1 MSFFSSVV
9 TKLWF
14 TILMIVTT
22 VLIIFSL
29 ILSFY
34 FRNYALST
42 TEDQL
47 ETELTRIEN
56 VVLSNHTL
64 DLNDAYLAAE
74 ENLII
79 YSDGTFIAGDN
90 EIAEEIYNEMISENL
105 ASSTFIVND
114 INEREFM
121 VKVSDLSEYFESD
134 TAIIK
139 YDNLDRV
146 NQSYMTVL
154 IILIISAAVLFLITT
169 FFAFFLISRI
179 TKPLIALKNASFK
192 TAGGKYNQLK
202 VTSRDEIGEL
212 TLAFNKMND
221 NIKNTISELTHEKNL
236 RETVFSSLSNGI
248 IYFNTSAELVYSN
261 DKGRW
266 YFEQFQQN
274 EEAFGQFKDMLKDI
288 SKTDEPHLE
297 SLDMNDQHLQ
307 VAMSPVKSSEEEN
320 GVTVLIRDITDEYNT
335 EKMRTDFISSVS
347 HELKT
352 PMVMLS
358 GYSEALLD
366 DIVTEPDEVKE
377 MVSIIKDES
386 DRMNKLVNELLI
398 IARMDSDE
406 VLYDITP
413 QDFNILLEE
422 LHQRFSFEMR
432 ENELTLEINIPAD
445 TVVFPFD
452 YDKLNQVFTNLIDNA
467 IRYTKAGGVITINVS
482 REDDG
487 YITVEVKDTGTGIKR
502 ENLKH
507 IFERFYKAD
516 EARTRG
522 KHGTGLGLY
531 IVSNIITNHDGT
543 ITADS
548 LVGEGTTFTIKLPEN
563 RKE

>member
-22 VLIIFSL
+22 VLIILSI

-34 FRNYALST
+34 FRNYALNT

-47 ETELTRIEN
+47 ESELTRIEN

-79 YSDGTFIAGDN
+79 YSDGQFVAGDSD
-90 EIAEEIYNEMISENL
+90 IAEEIYNEIFSADL
-105 ASSTFIVND
+105 TSSTFIVND
-114 INEREFM
+114 INDREFM
-121 VKVSDLSEYFESD
+121 VKVSDLSQYFESD

-139 YDNLDRV
+139 YSDLDQL
-146 NQSYMTVL
+146 NQSFLTVL
-154 IILIISAAVLFLITT
+154 IILIISAALLFLITT

-179 TKPLIALKNASFK
+179 TKPLIALKNSSFS
-192 TAGGKYNQLK
+192 TARGKYNQLR

-221 NIKNTISELTHEKNL
+221 NIKNTITELTHEKNL
-236 RETVFSSLSNGI
+236 REAVFSSLSDGI
-248 IYFNTSAELVYSN
+248 IYFNIDGEPIYSN
-261 DKGRW
+261 EKGQS
-266 YFEQFQQN
+266 YYKQFTEQEEAFEQFK
-274 EEAFGQFKDMLKDI
+274 EILKDI
-288 SKTDEPHLE
+288 SKTEETHLE
-297 SLDMNDQHLQ
+297 RMDLHDQHLML
-307 VAMSPVKSSEEEN
+307 AISPVKSLGEDN
-320 GVTVLIRDITDEYNT
+320 GVTVLIRDITEEYNT

-366 DIVTEPDEVKE
+366 DIVTDPAEVKE

-386 DRMNKLVNELLI
+386 DRMNKLVSELLI
-398 IARMDSDE
+398 IARMDSDD
-406 VLYDITP
+406 VLYDIKT
-413 QDFNILLEE
+413 QDFTILLEE
-422 LHQRFSFEMR
+422 LHQRFGYKLKENDVGLKFEVETER
-432 ENELTLEINIPAD
+432 VN
-445 TVVFPFD
+445 FPYD
-452 YDKLNQVFTNLIDNA
+452 YDKMNQVFTNLIDNA
-467 IRYTKAGGVITINVS
+467 IRYTKAGDDITIKLN
-482 REDDG
+482 DDEAG
-487 YITVEVKDTGTGIKR
+487 YVTIQVQDTGTGIKR
-502 ENLKH
+502 ENLQH

-531 IVSNIITNHDGT
+531 IVSNIVSKHQGT
-543 ITADS
+543 ITAAS
-548 LVGEGTTFTIKLPEN
+548 TFGEGTTFTIKLPVE
-563 RKE
+563 

>member
-22 VLIIFSL
+22 VLIILSI

-34 FRNYALST
+34 FRNYALNS
-42 TEDQL
+42 TEDHL
-47 ETELTRIEN
+47 EEELLRIEN

-64 DLNDAYLAAE
+64 DLNDSYLAAE

-79 YSDGTFIAGDN
+79 YSDGQFIAGN
-90 EIAEEIYNEMISENL
+90 SQIAEEIYNEITTSNL
-105 ASSTFIVND
+105 SSSTFIVND

-121 VKVSDLSEYFESD
+121 VKVSDLSEFFESD

-139 YDNLDRV
+139 YNDLDTL
-146 NQSYMTVL
+146 NQSFLTVL
-154 IILIISAAVLFLITT
+154 IILLISAAILFLITT

-179 TKPLIALKNASFK
+179 TKPLIALKNSSFS
-192 TAGGKYNQLK
+192 TARGNYNQLK

-221 NIKNTISELTHEKNL
+221 NIKDTITELTHEKNL

-248 IYFNTSAELVYSN
+248 MYFNTSAELVYSN
-261 DKGRW
+261 ERGRS
-266 YFEQFQQN
+266 YYELFQQS
-274 EEAFGQFKDMLKDI
+274 EEAFEYFKSLIIEVSESDGN
-288 SKTDEPHLE
+288 HLE
-297 SLDMNDQHLQ
+297 RLDIEDMHLQ
-307 VAMSPVKSSEEEN
+307 LAMSPVKSLEEQN

-366 DIVTEPDEVKE
+366 DIVTEPEEVKE

-386 DRMNKLVNELLI
+386 DRMNKLVSELLI
-398 IARMDSDE
+398 IARMDSDD
-406 VLYDITP
+406 VLYDIKP
-413 QDFNILLEE
+413 QNFTMLLHE
-422 LHQRFSFEMR
+422 LHQRFDYKLKDNSI
-432 ENELTLEINIPAD
+432 ELNINAGNG
-445 TVVFPFD
+445 TVTFPFD

-467 IRYTKAGGVITINVS
+467 IRYTKAGDVITINVAE
-482 REDDG
+482 EDEDCVT
-487 YITVEVKDTGTGIKR
+487 IEVSDTGTGIKR
-502 ENLKH
+502 ENIKH
-507 IFERFYKAD
+507 IFERFYKVD

-531 IVSNIITNHDGT
+531 IVSNIIKKHSGT

-548 LVGEGTTFTIKLPEN
+548 IFGEGTTFTIKLP
-563 RKE
+563 KE

>member
-1 MSFFSSVV
+1 
-9 TKLWF
+9 
-14 TILMIVTT
+14 MIVTT
-22 VLIIFSL
+22 VLIILSI

-34 FRNYALST
+34 FRNYALSS
-42 TEDQL
+42 TEEHL
-47 ETELTRIEN
+47 EDELSRIEN
-56 VVLSNHTL
+56 VVLSTHTL
-64 DLNDAYLAAE
+64 DLNDSYLAAE

-79 YSDGTFIAGDN
+79 YSDGHFIAGDS
-90 EIAEEIYNEMISENL
+90 EMAEEIYSEIITSDL
-105 ASSTFIVND
+105 TSSTFIVND

-121 VKVSDLSEYFESD
+121 VKVSDLSEFFESD

-139 YDNLDRV
+139 YSDLDSL
-146 NQSYMTVL
+146 NQSFLTVL
-154 IILIISAAVLFLITT
+154 IILIISAAVLFLMTT

-179 TKPLIALKNASFK
+179 TKPLIALKNSSFS

-212 TLAFNKMND
+212 TLAFNKMNN
-221 NIKNTISELTHEKNL
+221 NIKNTITELTHEKNL

-248 IYFNTSAELVYSN
+248 IYFNTSAEPVYSN
-261 DKGRW
+261 DRGQS
-266 YFEQFQQN
+266 YYQLFQQN
-274 EEAFGQFKDMLKDI
+274 QEEFESFKSLIKEV
-288 SKTDEPHLE
+288 SRSDENHLE
-297 SLDMNDQHLQ
+297 RLDIEDLHLQ
-307 VAMSPVKSSEEEN
+307 LAMSPVKSLEEEN

-366 DIVTEPDEVKE
+366 DIVTEPEEVKE

-386 DRMNKLVNELLI
+386 DRMNKLVSELLI
-398 IARMDSDE
+398 IARMDSDD
-406 VLYDITP
+406 VLYDIKEQNFTM
-413 QDFNILLEE
+413 LLDE
-422 LHQRFSFEMR
+422 LHQRFDYKLKD
-432 ENELTLEINIPAD
+432 NNIELVIEAGSE
-445 TVVFPFD
+445 TVQFPFD

-467 IRYTKAGGVITINVS
+467 IRYTSRGDMITINVA
-482 REDDG
+482 EDNED
-487 YITVEVKDTGTGIKR
+487 YVSIEVRDTGTGIKR

-531 IVSNIITNHDGT
+531 IVSNIIKKHGGT

-548 LVGEGTTFTIKLPEN
+548 IFGEGTVFTIKLP
-563 RKE
+563 RK

>member
-1 MSFFSSVV
+1 
-9 TKLWF
+9 
-14 TILMIVTT
+14 MIVTT

-432 ENELTLEINIPAD
+432 DNELTLEINIPAD

>member
-1 MSFFSSVV
+1 
-9 TKLWF
+9 
-14 TILMIVTT
+14 MIVTT
-22 VLIIFSL
+22 VLIILSI

-34 FRNYALST
+34 FRNYALSS
-42 TEDQL
+42 TEEHL
-47 ETELTRIEN
+47 EDELSRIEN
-56 VVLSNHTL
+56 VVLSTHTL
-64 DLNDAYLAAE
+64 DLNDSYLSAE

-79 YSDGTFIAGDN
+79 YSDGHFIAGDS
-90 EIAEEIYNEMISENL
+90 EMAEEIYSEIITSDL
-105 ASSTFIVND
+105 TSSTFIVND

-121 VKVSDLSEYFESD
+121 VKVSDLSEFFESD

-139 YDNLDRV
+139 YSDLDSL
-146 NQSYMTVL
+146 NQSFLTVL
-154 IILIISAAVLFLITT
+154 IILIISAAVLFLMTT

-179 TKPLIALKNASFK
+179 TKPLIALKNSSFS

-212 TLAFNKMND
+212 TLAFNKMNN
-221 NIKNTISELTHEKNL
+221 NIKNTITELTHEKNL

-248 IYFNTSAELVYSN
+248 IYFNTSAEPVYSN
-261 DKGRW
+261 DRGQS
-266 YFEQFQQN
+266 YYQLFQQN
-274 EEAFGQFKDMLKDI
+274 QEEFESFKSLIKEV
-288 SKTDEPHLE
+288 SRSDENHLE
-297 SLDMNDQHLQ
+297 RLDIEDLHLQ
-307 VAMSPVKSSEEEN
+307 LAMSPVKSLEEEN

-366 DIVTEPDEVKE
+366 DIVTEPEEVKE

-386 DRMNKLVNELLI
+386 DRMNKLVSELLI
-398 IARMDSDE
+398 IARMDSDD
-406 VLYDITP
+406 VLYDIKEQNFTM
-413 QDFNILLEE
+413 LLDE
-422 LHQRFSFEMR
+422 LHQRFDYKLKDNNIELVIEAGSEM
-432 ENELTLEINIPAD
+432 
-445 TVVFPFD
+445 VQFPFD

-467 IRYTKAGGVITINVS
+467 IRYTSRGDMITINVA
-482 REDDG
+482 EDNED
-487 YITVEVKDTGTGIKR
+487 YVSIEVRDTGTGIKR

-531 IVSNIITNHDGT
+531 IVSNIIKKHGGT

-548 LVGEGTTFTIKLPEN
+548 IFGEGTVFTIKLP
-563 RKE
+563 RK

>member
-22 VLIIFSL
+22 VLIILSI

-34 FRNYALST
+34 FRNYALSS
-42 TEDQL
+42 TEEHL
-47 ETELTRIEN
+47 EDELSRIEN
-56 VVLSNHTL
+56 VVLSTHTL
-64 DLNDAYLAAE
+64 DLNDSYLAAE

-79 YSDGTFIAGDN
+79 YSDGHFIAGDS
-90 EIAEEIYNEMISENL
+90 EMAEEIYSEIITSDL
-105 ASSTFIVND
+105 TSSTFIVND

-121 VKVSDLSEYFESD
+121 VKVSDLSEFFESD

-139 YDNLDRV
+139 YSDLDSL
-146 NQSYMTVL
+146 NQSFLTVL
-154 IILIISAAVLFLITT
+154 IILIISAAVLFLMTT

-179 TKPLIALKNASFK
+179 TKPLIALKNSSFS

-212 TLAFNKMND
+212 TLAFNKMNN
-221 NIKNTISELTHEKNL
+221 NIKNTITELTHEKNL

-248 IYFNTSAELVYSN
+248 IYFNTSAEPVYSN
-261 DKGRW
+261 DRGQS
-266 YFEQFQQN
+266 YYQLFQQN
-274 EEAFGQFKDMLKDI
+274 QEEFESFKSLIKEV
-288 SKTDEPHLE
+288 SRSDENHLE
-297 SLDMNDQHLQ
+297 RLDIEDLHLQ
-307 VAMSPVKSSEEEN
+307 LAMSPVKSLEEEN

-366 DIVTEPDEVKE
+366 DIVTEPEEVKE

-386 DRMNKLVNELLI
+386 DRMNKLVSELLI
-398 IARMDSDE
+398 IARMDSDD
-406 VLYDITP
+406 VLYDIKEQNFTM
-413 QDFNILLEE
+413 LLDE
-422 LHQRFSFEMR
+422 LHQRFDYKLKD
-432 ENELTLEINIPAD
+432 NNIELVIEAGSE
-445 TVVFPFD
+445 TVQFPFD

-467 IRYTKAGGVITINVS
+467 IRYTSRGDMITINVA
-482 REDDG
+482 EDNED
-487 YITVEVKDTGTGIKR
+487 YVSIEVRDTGTGIKR

-531 IVSNIITNHDGT
+531 IVSNIIKKHGGT

-548 LVGEGTTFTIKLPEN
+548 IFGEGTVFTIKLP
-563 RKE
+563 RK

>member
-274 EEAFGQFKDMLKDI
+274 EEAFRQFKDMLKDI

-366 DIVTEPDEVKE
+366 DIVTEPEEVKE

-386 DRMNKLVNELLI
+386 DRMNKLVSELLI
-398 IARMDSDE
+398 IARVDSDD
-406 VLYDITP
+406 VLYDIKVQNFTM
-413 QDFNILLEE
+413 LLDE
-422 LHQRFSFEMR
+422 LHQCFDYKMK
-432 ENELTLEINIPAD
+432 ENNIELVIEAGSE
-445 TVVFPFD
+445 TVQFPFD

-467 IRYTKAGGVITINVS
+467 IRYTSRGDMITINVA
-482 REDDG
+482 EDNED
-487 YITVEVKDTGTGIKR
+487 YVSIEVRDTGTGIKR
-502 ENLKH
+502 
-507 IFERFYKAD
+507 
-516 EARTRG
+516 
-522 KHGTGLGLY
+522 
-531 IVSNIITNHDGT
+531 
-543 ITADS
+543 
-548 LVGEGTTFTIKLPEN
+548 
-563 RKE
+563 

>member
-22 VLIIFSL
+22 VLIILSI

-34 FRNYALST
+34 FRNYALSS
-42 TEDQL
+42 TEEHL
-47 ETELTRIEN
+47 EDELSRIEN
-56 VVLSNHTL
+56 VVLSTHTL
-64 DLNDAYLAAE
+64 DLNDSYLAAE

-79 YSDGTFIAGDN
+79 YSDGHFIAGDS
-90 EIAEEIYNEMISENL
+90 EMAEEIYSEIITSDL
-105 ASSTFIVND
+105 TSSTFIVND

-121 VKVSDLSEYFESD
+121 VKVSDLSEFFESD

-139 YDNLDRV
+139 YSDLDSL
-146 NQSYMTVL
+146 NQSFLTVL
-154 IILIISAAVLFLITT
+154 IILIISAAVLFLMTT

-179 TKPLIALKNASFK
+179 TKPLIAFKNSSFS

-212 TLAFNKMND
+212 TLAFNKMNN
-221 NIKNTISELTHEKNL
+221 NIKNTITELTHEKNL

-248 IYFNTSAELVYSN
+248 IYFNTSAEPVYSN
-261 DKGRW
+261 DRGQS
-266 YFEQFQQN
+266 YYQLFQQN
-274 EEAFGQFKDMLKDI
+274 QEEFESFKSLIKEV
-288 SKTDEPHLE
+288 SRSDENHLE
-297 SLDMNDQHLQ
+297 RLDIEDLHLQ
-307 VAMSPVKSSEEEN
+307 LAMSPVKSLEEEN

-366 DIVTEPDEVKE
+366 DIVTEPEEVKE

-386 DRMNKLVNELLI
+386 DRMNKLVSELLI
-398 IARMDSDE
+398 IARMDSDD
-406 VLYDITP
+406 VLYDIKEQNFTM
-413 QDFNILLEE
+413 LLDE
-422 LHQRFSFEMR
+422 LHQRFDYKLKDNNIELVIEAGSEM
-432 ENELTLEINIPAD
+432 
-445 TVVFPFD
+445 VQFPFD

-467 IRYTKAGGVITINVS
+467 IRYTSRGDMITINVA
-482 REDDG
+482 EDNED
-487 YITVEVKDTGTGIKR
+487 YVSIEVRDTGTGIKR

-531 IVSNIITNHDGT
+531 IVSNIIKKHGGT

-548 LVGEGTTFTIKLPEN
+548 IFGEGTVFTIKLP
-563 RKE
+563 RK

>member
-47 ETELTRIEN
+47 ETELSRIEN

-274 EEAFGQFKDMLKDI
+274 EEAFRQFKDMLKDI

-432 ENELTLEINIPAD
+432 DNELTLEINIPAD

>member
-22 VLIIFSL
+22 VLIILSI

-34 FRNYALST
+34 FRNYALNNV
-42 TEDQL
+42 EGQL
-47 ETELTRIEN
+47 EEELSRIEN
-56 VVLSNHTL
+56 VVLSTHTL
-64 DLNDAYLAAE
+64 DLNDSYLAAE

-79 YSDGTFIAGDN
+79 YSNGQFIAGN
-90 EIAEEIYNEMISENL
+90 NAMAEEIYNEIITSEL
-105 ASSTFIVND
+105 SSSTFIVHD
-114 INEREFM
+114 INDREFM
-121 VKVSDLSEYFESD
+121 VKVSDLSEYFDSD

-139 YDNLDRV
+139 YSDLDQL
-146 NQSYMTVL
+146 NQSFLTVL
-154 IILIISAAVLFLITT
+154 IILIISAAILFLITT

-179 TKPLIALKNASFK
+179 TKPLIALKNSSFS
-192 TAGGKYNQLK
+192 TAGGNYNQLK

-221 NIKNTISELTHEKNL
+221 NIKNTITELTHEKNL

-248 IYFNTSAELVYSN
+248 IYFNTAAEPVYSN
-261 DKGRW
+261 DKGRS
-266 YFEQFQQN
+266 YYELFQQY
-274 EEAFGQFKDMLKDI
+274 EEEFEYFKSLI
-288 SKTDEPHLE
+288 TEVSEADENHLE
-297 SLDMNDQHLQ
+297 RLDIDDLHLQ
-307 VAMSPVKSSEEEN
+307 LAMSPVKSLEEQN

-366 DIVTEPDEVKE
+366 DIVTEPEDVKE

-386 DRMNKLVNELLI
+386 DRMNKLVSELLI
-398 IARMDSDE
+398 IARMDSDD
-406 VLYDITP
+406 VLYNIKP
-413 QDFNILLEE
+413 QNFTMLLQE
-422 LHQRFSFEMR
+422 LLQRFDYKLKDNSI
-432 ENELTLEINIPAD
+432 ELNINAGSKPVI
-445 TVVFPFD
+445 FPFD

-467 IRYTKAGGVITINVS
+467 IRYTKAGDVITINISEEDEDCVTIEVS
-482 REDDG
+482 
-487 YITVEVKDTGTGIKR
+487 DTGTGIKR
-502 ENLKH
+502 ENIKH
-507 IFERFYKAD
+507 IFERFYKVD

-531 IVSNIITNHDGT
+531 IVSNIIKKHNGT

-548 LVGEGTTFTIKLPEN
+548 IFGEGTTFTIKLP
-563 RKE
+563 KE

>member
-1 MSFFSSVV
+1 
-9 TKLWF
+9 
-14 TILMIVTT
+14 MIVTT
-22 VLIIFSL
+22 VLIILSI

-34 FRNYALST
+34 FRNYALSS
-42 TEDQL
+42 TEDNL
-47 ETELTRIEN
+47 EEELTRIEN

-64 DLNDAYLAAE
+64 DLNDSYLASE

-79 YSDGTFIAGDN
+79 YSDGQFIAGSSQV
-90 EIAEEIYNEMISENL
+90 AEEIYNEMTKSNL
-105 ASSTFIVND
+105 SSSTFIVHD
-114 INEREFM
+114 INDREFM

-139 YDNLDRV
+139 YSDLDAL
-146 NQSYMTVL
+146 NQSFLTVL
-154 IILIISAAVLFLITT
+154 IILIITAAILFLITT

-179 TKPLIALKNASFK
+179 TKPLIALKNSSFS
-192 TAGGKYNQLK
+192 TAAGNYNQLK

-221 NIKNTISELTHEKNL
+221 NIKNTITELTHEKNL

-248 IYFNTSAELVYSN
+248 LYFDTEARPVYSN
-261 DKGRW
+261 EPGRT
-266 YFEQFQQN
+266 YYDMFRQN
-274 EEAFGQFKDMLKDI
+274 GEAFEYFKRLIIDV
-288 SKTDEPHLE
+288 SAADENHLE
-297 SLDMNDQHLQ
+297 RLDIDDLHLQ
-307 VAMSPVKSSEEEN
+307 LAMSPVKSAEEQN

-366 DIVTEPDEVKE
+366 DIVTDPEEIKD

-386 DRMNKLVNELLI
+386 DRMNKLVSELLI
-398 IARMDSDE
+398 IARMDSDD
-406 VLYDITP
+406 VLYDIKP
-413 QDFNILLEE
+413 QNFNTLLGE
-422 LHQRFSFEMR
+422 LYQRFDYKLK
-432 ENELTLEINIPAD
+432 ENGIGINVTGSEEP
-445 TVVFPFD
+445 VEFPFD

-467 IRYTKAGGVITINVS
+467 IRYTKAGDTITINIA
-482 REDDG
+482 EDDTG
-487 YITVEVKDTGTGIKR
+487 CVEIKVSDTGTGIKR

-531 IVSNIITNHDGT
+531 IVSNIITKHGGT

-548 LVGEGTTFTIKLPEN
+548 IFGEGTTFTIKLP
-563 RKE
+563 KE

>member
-22 VLIIFSL
+22 VLIILSI

-34 FRNYALST
+34 FRNYALSS
-42 TEDQL
+42 TEEHL
-47 ETELTRIEN
+47 EDELSRIEN
-56 VVLSNHTL
+56 VVLSTHTL
-64 DLNDAYLAAE
+64 DLNDSYLAAE

-79 YSDGTFIAGDN
+79 YSDGHFIAGDS
-90 EIAEEIYNEMISENL
+90 EMAEEIYSEIITSDL
-105 ASSTFIVND
+105 TSSTFIVND

-121 VKVSDLSEYFESD
+121 VKVSDLSEFFESD

-139 YDNLDRV
+139 YSDLDSL
-146 NQSYMTVL
+146 NQSFLTVL
-154 IILIISAAVLFLITT
+154 IILIISAAVLFLMTT

-179 TKPLIALKNASFK
+179 TKPLIALKNSSFS

-212 TLAFNKMND
+212 TLAFNKMNN
-221 NIKNTISELTHEKNL
+221 NIKNTITELTHEKNL

-248 IYFNTSAELVYSN
+248 IYFNTSAEPVYSN
-261 DKGRW
+261 DRGQS
-266 YFEQFQQN
+266 YYQLFQQN
-274 EEAFGQFKDMLKDI
+274 QEEFESFKSLIKEV
-288 SKTDEPHLE
+288 SRSDENHLE
-297 SLDMNDQHLQ
+297 RLDIEDLHLQ
-307 VAMSPVKSSEEEN
+307 LAMSPVKSLEEEN

-366 DIVTEPDEVKE
+366 DIVTEPEEVKE

-386 DRMNKLVNELLI
+386 DRMNKLVSELLI
-398 IARMDSDE
+398 IARMDSDD
-406 VLYDITP
+406 VLYDIKEQNFTM
-413 QDFNILLEE
+413 LLDE
-422 LHQRFSFEMR
+422 LHQRFDYKLKDNNIELVIEAGSEM
-432 ENELTLEINIPAD
+432 
-445 TVVFPFD
+445 VQFPFD

-467 IRYTKAGGVITINVS
+467 IRYTSRGDMITINVA
-482 REDDG
+482 EDNED
-487 YITVEVKDTGTGIKR
+487 YVSIEVRDTGTGIKR

-531 IVSNIITNHDGT
+531 IVSNIIKKHGGT

-548 LVGEGTTFTIKLPEN
+548 IFGEGTVFTIKLP
-563 RKE
+563 RK

>member
-22 VLIIFSL
+22 VLIILSI

-34 FRNYALST
+34 FRNYALSS
-42 TEDQL
+42 TEEHL
-47 ETELTRIEN
+47 EDELSRIEN
-56 VVLSNHTL
+56 VVLSTHTL
-64 DLNDAYLAAE
+64 DLNDSYLAAE

-79 YSDGTFIAGDN
+79 YSDGHFIAGDS
-90 EIAEEIYNEMISENL
+90 EMAEEIYSEIITSDL
-105 ASSTFIVND
+105 TSSTFIVND

-121 VKVSDLSEYFESD
+121 VKVSDLSEFFESD

-139 YDNLDRV
+139 YSDLDSL
-146 NQSYMTVL
+146 NQSFLTVL
-154 IILIISAAVLFLITT
+154 IILIISAAVLFLMTT

-179 TKPLIALKNASFK
+179 TKPLIALKNSSFS

-212 TLAFNKMND
+212 TLAFNKMNN
-221 NIKNTISELTHEKNL
+221 NIKNTITELTHEKNL

-248 IYFNTSAELVYSN
+248 IYFNTSGEPVYSN
-261 DKGRW
+261 DRGQS
-266 YFEQFQQN
+266 YYQLFQQN
-274 EEAFGQFKDMLKDI
+274 QEEFESFKSLIKEV
-288 SKTDEPHLE
+288 SRSDENHLE
-297 SLDMNDQHLQ
+297 RLDIEDLHLQ
-307 VAMSPVKSSEEEN
+307 LAMSPVKSLEEEN

-366 DIVTEPDEVKE
+366 DIVTEPEEVKE

-386 DRMNKLVNELLI
+386 DRMNKLVSELLI
-398 IARMDSDE
+398 IARMDSDD
-406 VLYDITP
+406 VLYDIKEQNFTM
-413 QDFNILLEE
+413 LLDE
-422 LHQRFSFEMR
+422 LHQRFDYKLKD
-432 ENELTLEINIPAD
+432 NNIELVIEAGSE
-445 TVVFPFD
+445 TVQFPFD

-467 IRYTKAGGVITINVS
+467 IRYTSRGDMITINVA
-482 REDDG
+482 EDNED
-487 YITVEVKDTGTGIKR
+487 YVSIEVRDTGTGIKR

-531 IVSNIITNHDGT
+531 IVSNIIKKHGGT

-548 LVGEGTTFTIKLPEN
+548 IFGEGTVFTIKLP
-563 RKE
+563 RK

>member
-22 VLIIFSL
+22 VLIILSI

-34 FRNYALST
+34 FRNYALSS
-42 TEDQL
+42 TEEHL
-47 ETELTRIEN
+47 EDELSRIEN
-56 VVLSNHTL
+56 VVLSTHTL
-64 DLNDAYLAAE
+64 DLNDSYLAAE

-79 YSDGTFIAGDN
+79 YSDGHFIAGDSEMAEKIYS
-90 EIAEEIYNEMISENL
+90 EIITSDL
-105 ASSTFIVND
+105 TSSTFIVND

-121 VKVSDLSEYFESD
+121 VKVSDLSEFFESD

-139 YDNLDRV
+139 YSDLDSL
-146 NQSYMTVL
+146 NQSFLTVL
-154 IILIISAAVLFLITT
+154 IILIISAAVLFLMTT

-179 TKPLIALKNASFK
+179 TKPLIALKNSSFS

-212 TLAFNKMND
+212 TLAFNKMNN
-221 NIKNTISELTHEKNL
+221 NIKNTITELTHEKNL

-248 IYFNTSAELVYSN
+248 IYFNTSGEPVYSN
-261 DKGRW
+261 DRGQS
-266 YFEQFQQN
+266 YYQLFQQN
-274 EEAFGQFKDMLKDI
+274 QEEFESFKSLIKEV
-288 SKTDEPHLE
+288 SRSDENHLE
-297 SLDMNDQHLQ
+297 RLDIEDLHLQ
-307 VAMSPVKSSEEEN
+307 LAMSPVKSLEEEN

-366 DIVTEPDEVKE
+366 DIVTEPEEVKE

-386 DRMNKLVNELLI
+386 DRMNKLVSELLI
-398 IARMDSDE
+398 IARMDSDD
-406 VLYDITP
+406 VLYDIKEQNFTM
-413 QDFNILLEE
+413 LLDE
-422 LHQRFSFEMR
+422 LHQRFDYKLKDNNIELVIEAGSEM
-432 ENELTLEINIPAD
+432 
-445 TVVFPFD
+445 VQFPFD

-467 IRYTKAGGVITINVS
+467 IRYTSRGDMITINVA
-482 REDDG
+482 EDNED
-487 YITVEVKDTGTGIKR
+487 YVSIEVRDTGTGIKR

-531 IVSNIITNHDGT
+531 IVSNIIKKHGGT

-548 LVGEGTTFTIKLPEN
+548 IFGEGTVFTIKLP
-563 RKE
+563 RK

>member
-297 SLDMNDQHLQ
+297 SLNMNDQHLQ

-432 ENELTLEINIPAD
+432 DNELTLEINIPAD

>member
-22 VLIIFSL
+22 VLIILSI

-34 FRNYALST
+34 FRNYALNS
-42 TEDQL
+42 TEDHL
-47 ETELTRIEN
+47 EEELLRIEN

-64 DLNDAYLAAE
+64 DLNDSYLAAE

-79 YSDGTFIAGDN
+79 YSDGQFIAGSSQ
-90 EIAEEIYNEMISENL
+90 IAEEIYNEITTSNL
-105 ASSTFIVND
+105 SSSTFIVND

-121 VKVSDLSEYFESD
+121 VKVSDLSEFFESD

-139 YDNLDRV
+139 YNDLDTL
-146 NQSYMTVL
+146 NQSFLTVL
-154 IILIISAAVLFLITT
+154 IILIISAAILFLITT

-179 TKPLIALKNASFK
+179 TKPLIALKNSSFS
-192 TAGGKYNQLK
+192 TARGNYNQLK

-221 NIKNTISELTHEKNL
+221 NIKDTITELTHEKNL

-248 IYFNTSAELVYSN
+248 MYFNTSAELVYSN
-261 DKGRW
+261 ERGRS
-266 YFEQFQQN
+266 YYELFQQS
-274 EEAFGQFKDMLKDI
+274 EEAFEYFKSLIIEVSESDGN
-288 SKTDEPHLE
+288 HLE
-297 SLDMNDQHLQ
+297 RLDIEDMHLQ
-307 VAMSPVKSSEEEN
+307 LAMSPVKSLEEQN

-366 DIVTEPDEVKE
+366 DIVTEPEEVKE

-386 DRMNKLVNELLI
+386 DRMNKLVSELLI
-398 IARMDSDE
+398 IARMDSDD
-406 VLYDITP
+406 VLYDIKP
-413 QDFNILLEE
+413 QNFTMLLHE
-422 LHQRFSFEMR
+422 LHQRFDYKLKDNSI
-432 ENELTLEINIPAD
+432 ELNINAD
-445 TVVFPFD
+445 SETITFPFD
-452 YDKLNQVFTNLIDNA
+452 YDKLNQVFTNLIDNS
-467 IRYTKAGGVITINVS
+467 IRYTKAGDVITINVAE
-482 REDDG
+482 EDEDCVT
-487 YITVEVKDTGTGIKR
+487 IEVSDTGTGIKR
-502 ENLKH
+502 ENIKH
-507 IFERFYKAD
+507 IFERFYKVD

-531 IVSNIITNHDGT
+531 IVSNIIKKHSGT

-548 LVGEGTTFTIKLPEN
+548 IFGEGTTFTIKLP
-563 RKE
+563 KE

>member
-1 MSFFSSVV
+1 M
-9 TKLWF
+9 
-14 TILMIVTT
+14 
-22 VLIIFSL
+22 
-29 ILSFY
+29 
-34 FRNYALST
+34 
-42 TEDQL
+42 
-47 ETELTRIEN
+47 
-56 VVLSNHTL
+56 
-64 DLNDAYLAAE
+64 
-74 ENLII
+74 
-79 YSDGTFIAGDN
+79 
-90 EIAEEIYNEMISENL
+90 
-105 ASSTFIVND
+105 
-114 INEREFM
+114 
-121 VKVSDLSEYFESD
+121 
-134 TAIIK
+134 
-139 YDNLDRV
+139 
-146 NQSYMTVL
+146 
-154 IILIISAAVLFLITT
+154 
-169 FFAFFLISRI
+169 
-179 TKPLIALKNASFK
+179 
-192 TAGGKYNQLK
+192 
-202 VTSRDEIGEL
+202 
-212 TLAFNKMND
+212 
-221 NIKNTISELTHEKNL
+221 
-236 RETVFSSLSNGI
+236 FSSLSNGI
-248 IYFNTSAELVYSN
+248 IFNTSAELVYSN

-274 EEAFGQFKDMLKDI
+274 EEAFRQFKDMLKDI

-297 SLDMNDQHLQ
+297 SLNMNDQHLQ

-413 QDFNILLEE
+413 QDINILLEE

-432 ENELTLEINIPAD
+432 DNELTLEINIPAD

>member
-274 EEAFGQFKDMLKDI
+274 EEAFRQFKDMLKDI

-432 ENELTLEINIPAD
+432 DNELTLEINIPAD

>member
-413 QDFNILLEE
+413 QDINILLEE

-432 ENELTLEINIPAD
+432 DNELTLEINIPAD

>member
-1 MSFFSSVV
+1 M
-9 TKLWF
+9 
-14 TILMIVTT
+14 
-22 VLIIFSL
+22 
-29 ILSFY
+29 
-34 FRNYALST
+34 LST
-42 TEDQL
+42 
-47 ETELTRIEN
+47 
-56 VVLSNHTL
+56 HTL
-64 DLNDAYLAAE
+64 DLNDSYLSAE

-79 YSDGTFIAGDN
+79 YSDGHFIAGDS
-90 EIAEEIYNEMISENL
+90 EMAEEIYSEIITSDL
-105 ASSTFIVND
+105 TSSTFIVND

-121 VKVSDLSEYFESD
+121 VKVSDLSEFFESD

-139 YDNLDRV
+139 YSDLDSL
-146 NQSYMTVL
+146 NQSFLTVL
-154 IILIISAAVLFLITT
+154 IILIISAAVLFLMTT

-179 TKPLIALKNASFK
+179 TKPLIALKNSSFS

-212 TLAFNKMND
+212 TLAFNKMNN
-221 NIKNTISELTHEKNL
+221 NIKNTITELTHEKNL

-248 IYFNTSAELVYSN
+248 IYFNTSAEPVYSN
-261 DKGRW
+261 DRGQS
-266 YFEQFQQN
+266 YYQLFQQN
-274 EEAFGQFKDMLKDI
+274 QEEFESFKSLIKEV
-288 SKTDEPHLE
+288 SRSDENHLE
-297 SLDMNDQHLQ
+297 RLDIEDLHLQ
-307 VAMSPVKSSEEEN
+307 LAMSPVKSLEEEN

-366 DIVTEPDEVKE
+366 DIVTEPEEVKE

-386 DRMNKLVNELLI
+386 DRMNKLVSELLI
-398 IARMDSDE
+398 IARMDSDD
-406 VLYDITP
+406 VLYDIKEQNFTM
-413 QDFNILLEE
+413 LLDE
-422 LHQRFSFEMR
+422 LHQRFDYKLKDNNIELVIEAGSEM
-432 ENELTLEINIPAD
+432 
-445 TVVFPFD
+445 VQFPFD

-467 IRYTKAGGVITINVS
+467 IRYTSRGDMITINVA
-482 REDDG
+482 EDNED
-487 YITVEVKDTGTGIKR
+487 YVSIEVRDTGTGIKR

-531 IVSNIITNHDGT
+531 IVSNIIKKHGGT

-548 LVGEGTTFTIKLPEN
+548 IFGEGTVFTIKLP
-563 RKE
+563 RK

>member
-22 VLIIFSL
+22 VLIILSI

-34 FRNYALST
+34 FRNYALSS
-42 TEDQL
+42 TEEHL
-47 ETELTRIEN
+47 EDELSRIEN
-56 VVLSNHTL
+56 VVLSTHTL
-64 DLNDAYLAAE
+64 DLNDSYLAAE

-79 YSDGTFIAGDN
+79 YSDGHFIAGDS
-90 EIAEEIYNEMISENL
+90 EMAEEIYSEIITSDL
-105 ASSTFIVND
+105 TSSTFIVND

-121 VKVSDLSEYFESD
+121 VKVSDLSEFFESD

-139 YDNLDRV
+139 YSDLDSL
-146 NQSYMTVL
+146 NQSFLTVL
-154 IILIISAAVLFLITT
+154 IILIISAAVLFLMTT

-179 TKPLIALKNASFK
+179 TKPLIALKNSSFS

-212 TLAFNKMND
+212 TLAFNKMNN
-221 NIKNTISELTHEKNL
+221 NIKNTITELTHEKNL

-248 IYFNTSAELVYSN
+248 IYFNTSAEPVYSN
-261 DKGRW
+261 DRGQS
-266 YFEQFQQN
+266 YYQLFQQN
-274 EEAFGQFKDMLKDI
+274 QEEFESFKSLIKEV
-288 SKTDEPHLE
+288 SRSDENHLE
-297 SLDMNDQHLQ
+297 RLDIEDLHLQ
-307 VAMSPVKSSEEEN
+307 LAMSPVKSLEEEN

-366 DIVTEPDEVKE
+366 DIVTEPEEVKE

-386 DRMNKLVNELLI
+386 DRMNKLVSELLI
-398 IARMDSDE
+398 IARMDSDD
-406 VLYDITP
+406 VLYDIKVQNFTM
-413 QDFNILLEE
+413 LLDE
-422 LHQRFSFEMR
+422 LHQRFDYKLKDNNIELVIEAGR
-432 ENELTLEINIPAD
+432 E
-445 TVVFPFD
+445 TVQFPFD

-467 IRYTKAGGVITINVS
+467 IRYTSRGDIITINVAKDN
-482 REDDG
+482 ED
-487 YITVEVKDTGTGIKR
+487 YVSIEVRDTGTGIKR

-531 IVSNIITNHDGT
+531 IVSNIIKKHGGT

-548 LVGEGTTFTIKLPEN
+548 TFGEGTVFTIKLP
-563 RKE
+563 RK

>member
-22 VLIIFSL
+22 VLIILSI

-34 FRNYALST
+34 FRNYALSS
-42 TEDQL
+42 TEEHL
-47 ETELTRIEN
+47 EDELSRIEN
-56 VVLSNHTL
+56 VVLSTHTL
-64 DLNDAYLAAE
+64 DLNDSYLAAE

-79 YSDGTFIAGDN
+79 YSDGHFIAGDS
-90 EIAEEIYNEMISENL
+90 EMAEEIYSEIITSDL
-105 ASSTFIVND
+105 TSSTFIVND

-121 VKVSDLSEYFESD
+121 VKVSDLSEFFESD

-139 YDNLDRV
+139 YSDLDSL
-146 NQSYMTVL
+146 NQSFLTVL
-154 IILIISAAVLFLITT
+154 IILIISAAVLFLMTT

-179 TKPLIALKNASFK
+179 TKPLIALKNSSFS

-212 TLAFNKMND
+212 TLAFNKMNN
-221 NIKNTISELTHEKNL
+221 NIKNTITELTHEKNL

-248 IYFNTSAELVYSN
+248 IYFNTSAEPVYSN
-261 DKGRW
+261 DRGQS
-266 YFEQFQQN
+266 YYQLFQQN
-274 EEAFGQFKDMLKDI
+274 QEEFESFKSLIKEV
-288 SKTDEPHLE
+288 SRSDENHLE
-297 SLDMNDQHLQ
+297 RLDIEDLHLQ
-307 VAMSPVKSSEEEN
+307 LAMSPVKSLEEEN

-366 DIVTEPDEVKE
+366 DIVTEPEEVKE

-386 DRMNKLVNELLI
+386 DRMNKLVSELLI
-398 IARMDSDE
+398 IARMDSDD
-406 VLYDITP
+406 VLYDIKEQNFTM
-413 QDFNILLEE
+413 LLDE
-422 LHQRFSFEMR
+422 LHQRFDYKLKD
-432 ENELTLEINIPAD
+432 NNIELVIEAGSE
-445 TVVFPFD
+445 TVQFPFD

-467 IRYTKAGGVITINVS
+467 IRYTSRGDMITINVA
-482 REDDG
+482 EDNED
-487 YITVEVKDTGTGIKR
+487 YVSIEVRDTGTGIKR

-531 IVSNIITNHDGT
+531 IVSNIIKKHDGT

-548 LVGEGTTFTIKLPEN
+548 IFGEGTVFTIKLP
-563 RKE
+563 RK

>member
-22 VLIIFSL
+22 VLIILSI

-34 FRNYALST
+34 FRNYALNT

-47 ETELTRIEN
+47 ESELTRIEN

-79 YSDGTFIAGDN
+79 YSDGQFVAGDSD
-90 EIAEEIYNEMISENL
+90 IAEEIYNEIFSADL
-105 ASSTFIVND
+105 TSSTFIVND
-114 INEREFM
+114 INDREFM
-121 VKVSDLSEYFESD
+121 VKVSDLSQYFESD

-139 YDNLDRV
+139 YSDLDQL
-146 NQSYMTVL
+146 NQSFLTVL
-154 IILIISAAVLFLITT
+154 IILIISAALLFLITT

-179 TKPLIALKNASFK
+179 TKPLIALKNSSFS
-192 TAGGKYNQLK
+192 TARGKYNQLK

-221 NIKNTISELTHEKNL
+221 NIKNTITELTHEKNL
-236 RETVFSSLSNGI
+236 REAVFSSLSDGI
-248 IYFNTSAELVYSN
+248 IYFNIDGEPIYSN
-261 DKGRW
+261 EKGQS
-266 YFEQFQQN
+266 YYKQFTEQEEAFEQFK
-274 EEAFGQFKDMLKDI
+274 EILKDI
-288 SKTDEPHLE
+288 SKTEETHLE
-297 SLDMNDQHLQ
+297 RMDLHDQHLML
-307 VAMSPVKSSEEEN
+307 AISPVKSLGEDN
-320 GVTVLIRDITDEYNT
+320 GVTVLIRDITEEYNT

-366 DIVTEPDEVKE
+366 DIVTDPAEVKE

-386 DRMNKLVNELLI
+386 DRMNKLVSELLI
-398 IARMDSDE
+398 IARMDSDD
-406 VLYDITP
+406 VLYDIKT
-413 QDFNILLEE
+413 QDFTILLEE
-422 LHQRFSFEMR
+422 LHQRFGYKLKENDVGLKFEVETER
-432 ENELTLEINIPAD
+432 VN
-445 TVVFPFD
+445 FPYD
-452 YDKLNQVFTNLIDNA
+452 YDKMNQVFTNLIDNA
-467 IRYTKAGGVITINVS
+467 IRYTKAGDDITIKLN
-482 REDDG
+482 DDEAG
-487 YITVEVKDTGTGIKR
+487 YVTIQVQDTGTGIKR
-502 ENLKH
+502 ENLQH

-531 IVSNIITNHDGT
+531 IVSNIVSKHQGT
-543 ITADS
+543 ITAAS
-548 LVGEGTTFTIKLPEN
+548 TFGEGTTFTIKLPVE
-563 RKE
+563 

>member
-22 VLIIFSL
+22 VLIILSI

-34 FRNYALST
+34 FRNYALSS
-42 TEDQL
+42 TEEHL
-47 ETELTRIEN
+47 EDELSRIEN
-56 VVLSNHTL
+56 VVLSTHTL
-64 DLNDAYLAAE
+64 DLNDSYLAAE

-79 YSDGTFIAGDN
+79 YSDGHFIAGDS
-90 EIAEEIYNEMISENL
+90 EMAEEIYSEIITSDL
-105 ASSTFIVND
+105 TSSTFIVND

-121 VKVSDLSEYFESD
+121 VKVSDLSEFFESD

-139 YDNLDRV
+139 YSDLDSL
-146 NQSYMTVL
+146 NQSFLTVL
-154 IILIISAAVLFLITT
+154 IILIISAAVLFLMTT

-179 TKPLIALKNASFK
+179 TKPLIALKNSSFS

-212 TLAFNKMND
+212 TLAFNKMNN
-221 NIKNTISELTHEKNL
+221 NIKNTITELTHEKNL
-236 RETVFSSLSNGI
+236 RETVFASLSNGI
-248 IYFNTSAELVYSN
+248 IYFNTSAEPVYSN
-261 DKGRW
+261 DRGQS
-266 YFEQFQQN
+266 YYQLFQQN
-274 EEAFGQFKDMLKDI
+274 QEEFESFKSLIKEV
-288 SKTDEPHLE
+288 SRSDENHLE
-297 SLDMNDQHLQ
+297 RLDIEDLHLQ
-307 VAMSPVKSSEEEN
+307 LAMSPVKSLEEEN

-366 DIVTEPDEVKE
+366 DIVTEPEEVKE

-386 DRMNKLVNELLI
+386 DRMNKLVSELLI
-398 IARMDSDE
+398 IARMDSDD
-406 VLYDITP
+406 VLYDIKEQNFTM
-413 QDFNILLEE
+413 LLDE
-422 LHQRFSFEMR
+422 LHQRFDYKLKD
-432 ENELTLEINIPAD
+432 NNIELVIETGSE
-445 TVVFPFD
+445 TVQFPFD

-467 IRYTKAGGVITINVS
+467 IRYTSRGDMITINVA
-482 REDDG
+482 EDNED
-487 YITVEVKDTGTGIKR
+487 YVNIEVRDTGTGIKR

-531 IVSNIITNHDGT
+531 IVSNIIKKHGGT

-548 LVGEGTTFTIKLPEN
+548 IFGEGTVFTIKLP
-563 RKE
+563 RK

>member
-432 ENELTLEINIPAD
+432 DNELTLEINIPAD

-467 IRYTKAGGVITINVS
+467 IRYTKVGGVITINVS

>member
-22 VLIIFSL
+22 VLIILSI

-34 FRNYALST
+34 FRNYALSS
-42 TEDQL
+42 TEEHL
-47 ETELTRIEN
+47 EDELSRIEN
-56 VVLSNHTL
+56 VVLSTHTL
-64 DLNDAYLAAE
+64 DLNDSYLAAE

-79 YSDGTFIAGDN
+79 YSDGHFIAGDS
-90 EIAEEIYNEMISENL
+90 EMAEEIYSEIITSDL
-105 ASSTFIVND
+105 TSSTFIVND

-121 VKVSDLSEYFESD
+121 VKVSDLSEFFESD

-139 YDNLDRV
+139 YSDLDSL
-146 NQSYMTVL
+146 NQSFLTVL
-154 IILIISAAVLFLITT
+154 IILIISAAVLFLMTT

-179 TKPLIALKNASFK
+179 TKPLIALKNSSFS

-212 TLAFNKMND
+212 TLAFNKMNN
-221 NIKNTISELTHEKNL
+221 NIKNTITELTHEKNL

-248 IYFNTSAELVYSN
+248 IYFNTSAEPVYSN
-261 DKGRW
+261 DRGQS
-266 YFEQFQQN
+266 YYQLFQQN
-274 EEAFGQFKDMLKDI
+274 QEEFESFKSLIKEV
-288 SKTDEPHLE
+288 SRSDENHLE
-297 SLDMNDQHLQ
+297 RLDIEDLHLQ
-307 VAMSPVKSSEEEN
+307 LAMSPVKSLEEEN

-366 DIVTEPDEVKE
+366 DIVTEPEEVKE

-386 DRMNKLVNELLI
+386 DRMNKLVSELLI
-398 IARMDSDE
+398 IARMDSDD
-406 VLYDITP
+406 VLYDIKEQNFTM
-413 QDFNILLEE
+413 LLDE
-422 LHQRFSFEMR
+422 LHQRFDYKLKD
-432 ENELTLEINIPAD
+432 NNIELVIETGSE
-445 TVVFPFD
+445 TVQFPFD

-467 IRYTKAGGVITINVS
+467 IRYTSRGDMITINVA
-482 REDDG
+482 EDNED
-487 YITVEVKDTGTGIKR
+487 YVSIEVRDTGTGIKR

-531 IVSNIITNHDGT
+531 IVSNIIKKHGGT

-548 LVGEGTTFTIKLPEN
+548 IFGEGTVFTIKLP
-563 RKE
+563 RK

>member
-22 VLIIFSL
+22 VLIILSI

-42 TEDQL
+42 TEDNL
-47 ETELTRIEN
+47 TEELTRIEN

-64 DLNDAYLAAE
+64 DLNDSYLAAE

-79 YSDGTFIAGDN
+79 YSDGQFIAGDSQV
-90 EIAEEIYNEMISENL
+90 AEEIYSEITTSNL
-105 ASSTFIVND
+105 QSSTFIVHD
-114 INEREFM
+114 INDREFM

-139 YDNLDRV
+139 YSDLDAL
-146 NQSYMTVL
+146 NQSFLTVL
-154 IILIISAAVLFLITT
+154 IILIITAAVLFLITT

-179 TKPLIALKNASFK
+179 TKPLIALKNSSFS

-212 TLAFNKMND
+212 TLAFNKMNN
-221 NIKNTISELTHEKNL
+221 NIKSTITELTHEKNL

-248 IYFNTSAELVYSN
+248 MYFNTDAEPVYSN
-261 DKGRW
+261 DRGRS
-266 YFEQFQQN
+266 YYELFQQYG
-274 EEAFGQFKDMLKDI
+274 EEFEYFKRLIKDV
-288 SKTDEPHLE
+288 SESDDNHLE
-297 SLDMNDQHLQ
+297 RLDIEDLHLQ
-307 VAMSPVKSSEEEN
+307 LAMSPVKSLEEQN

-366 DIVTEPDEVKE
+366 DIVTEPEEVKE

-386 DRMNKLVNELLI
+386 DRMNKLVSELLI
-398 IARMDSDE
+398 IARMDSDD
-406 VLYDITP
+406 VLYDIKP
-413 QDFNILLEE
+413 QNFNALLGE
-422 LHQRFSFEMR
+422 LYQRFDYKLKD
-432 ENELTLEINIPAD
+432 NGIELNVTGGKEA
-445 TVVFPFD
+445 VEFPFD

-467 IRYTKAGGVITINVS
+467 IRYTKAGDVITINIAEDEKGCVEIKVS
-482 REDDG
+482 
-487 YITVEVKDTGTGIKR
+487 DTGTGIKR
-502 ENLKH
+502 ENIKH
-507 IFERFYKAD
+507 IFERFYKVD

-531 IVSNIITNHDGT
+531 IVSNIITKHGGT

-548 LVGEGTTFTIKLPEN
+548 IFGEGTTFTIKLP
-563 RKE
+563 KE

>member
-22 VLIIFSL
+22 VLIILSI

-34 FRNYALST
+34 FRNYALSS
-42 TEDQL
+42 TEEHL
-47 ETELTRIEN
+47 EDELSRIEN
-56 VVLSNHTL
+56 VVLSTHTL
-64 DLNDAYLAAE
+64 DLNDSYLSAE

-79 YSDGTFIAGDN
+79 YSDGHFIAGDS
-90 EIAEEIYNEMISENL
+90 EMAEEIYSEIITSDL
-105 ASSTFIVND
+105 TSSTFIVND

-121 VKVSDLSEYFESD
+121 VKVSDLSEFFESD

-139 YDNLDRV
+139 YSDLDSL
-146 NQSYMTVL
+146 NQSFLTVL
-154 IILIISAAVLFLITT
+154 IILIISAAVLFLMTT

-179 TKPLIALKNASFK
+179 TKPLIALKNSSFS

-212 TLAFNKMND
+212 TLAFNKMNN
-221 NIKNTISELTHEKNL
+221 NIKNTITELTHEKNL

-248 IYFNTSAELVYSN
+248 IYFNTSAEPVYSN
-261 DKGRW
+261 DRGQS
-266 YFEQFQQN
+266 YYQLFQQN
-274 EEAFGQFKDMLKDI
+274 QEEFESFKSLIKEV
-288 SKTDEPHLE
+288 SRSDENHLE
-297 SLDMNDQHLQ
+297 RLDIEDLHLQ
-307 VAMSPVKSSEEEN
+307 LAMSPVKSLEEEN

-366 DIVTEPDEVKE
+366 DIVTEPEEVKE

-386 DRMNKLVNELLI
+386 DRMNKLVSELLI
-398 IARMDSDE
+398 IARMDSDD
-406 VLYDITP
+406 VLYDIKEQNFTM
-413 QDFNILLEE
+413 LLDE
-422 LHQRFSFEMR
+422 LHQRFDYKLKDNNIELVIEAGSEM
-432 ENELTLEINIPAD
+432 
-445 TVVFPFD
+445 VQFPFD

-467 IRYTKAGGVITINVS
+467 IRYTSRGDMITINVA
-482 REDDG
+482 EDNED
-487 YITVEVKDTGTGIKR
+487 YVSIEVRDTGTGIKR

-531 IVSNIITNHDGT
+531 IVSNIIKKHGGT

-548 LVGEGTTFTIKLPEN
+548 IFGEGTVFTIKLP
-563 RKE
+563 RK

>member
-1 MSFFSSVV
+1 
-9 TKLWF
+9 
-14 TILMIVTT
+14 MIVTT
-22 VLIIFSL
+22 VLIILSI

-34 FRNYALST
+34 FRNYALSS
-42 TEDQL
+42 TEEHL
-47 ETELTRIEN
+47 EDELSRIEN
-56 VVLSNHTL
+56 VVLSTHTL
-64 DLNDAYLAAE
+64 DLNDSYLAAE

-79 YSDGTFIAGDN
+79 YSDGHFIAGDS
-90 EIAEEIYNEMISENL
+90 EMAEEIYSEIITSDL
-105 ASSTFIVND
+105 TSSTFIVND

-121 VKVSDLSEYFESD
+121 VKVSDLSEFFESD

-139 YDNLDRV
+139 YSDLDSL
-146 NQSYMTVL
+146 NQSFLTVL
-154 IILIISAAVLFLITT
+154 IILIISAAVLFLMTT

-179 TKPLIALKNASFK
+179 TKPLIALKNSSFS

-212 TLAFNKMND
+212 TLAFNKMNN
-221 NIKNTISELTHEKNL
+221 NIKNTITELTHEKNL
-236 RETVFSSLSNGI
+236 RETVFLSLSNGI
-248 IYFNTSAELVYSN
+248 IYFNTSAEPVYSN
-261 DKGRW
+261 DRGQS
-266 YFEQFQQN
+266 YYQLFQQN
-274 EEAFGQFKDMLKDI
+274 QEEFESFKSLIKEV
-288 SKTDEPHLE
+288 SRSDENHLE
-297 SLDMNDQHLQ
+297 RLDIEDLHLQ
-307 VAMSPVKSSEEEN
+307 LAMSPVKSLEEEN

-366 DIVTEPDEVKE
+366 DIVTEPEEVKE

-386 DRMNKLVNELLI
+386 DRMNKLVSELLI
-398 IARMDSDE
+398 IARMDSDD
-406 VLYDITP
+406 VLYDIKVQNFTM
-413 QDFNILLEE
+413 LLDE
-422 LHQRFSFEMR
+422 LHQRFDYKLKD
-432 ENELTLEINIPAD
+432 NNIELVIEAGSE
-445 TVVFPFD
+445 TVQFPFD

-467 IRYTKAGGVITINVS
+467 IRYTSRGDMITINVA
-482 REDDG
+482 EDHED
-487 YITVEVKDTGTGIKR
+487 YVSIEVRDTGTGIKR

-531 IVSNIITNHDGT
+531 IVSNIIKKHGGT

-548 LVGEGTTFTIKLPEN
+548 TFGEGTVFTIKLP
-563 RKE
+563 RK

>member
-22 VLIIFSL
+22 VLIILSI

-34 FRNYALST
+34 FRNYSLSS

-47 ETELTRIEN
+47 EEELSRIES
-56 VVLSNHTL
+56 VVLSTHTL
-64 DLNDAYLAAE
+64 DLNDSYLAAE

-79 YSDGTFIAGDN
+79 YSNGQFIAGN
-90 EIAEEIYNEMISENL
+90 NAMAEEIYSEIVTSEL
-105 ASSTFIVND
+105 SSSTFIVHD
-114 INEREFM
+114 INDREFM
-121 VKVSDLSEYFESD
+121 VKISDLSEYFDSD

-139 YDNLDRV
+139 YSDLDQL
-146 NQSYMTVL
+146 NQSFLSVL
-154 IILIISAAVLFLITT
+154 IIMIISAAILFLITT

-179 TKPLIALKNASFK
+179 TKPLIALKNSSFS
-192 TAGGKYNQLK
+192 TAGGNYNQLK

-221 NIKNTISELTHEKNL
+221 NIKSTISELTHEKNL

-248 IYFNTSAELVYSN
+248 MYFNTCAEPVYSN
-261 DKGRW
+261 DRGRS
-266 YFEQFQQN
+266 YYELFQQD
-274 EEAFGQFKDMLKDI
+274 EDEFERFKALIIEVSESDVN
-288 SKTDEPHLE
+288 HLE
-297 SLDMNDQHLQ
+297 RLDIDDLHLQ
-307 VAMSPVKSSEEEN
+307 LAMSPVKSLEEQN

-366 DIVTEPDEVKE
+366 DIVTDPDEVKE

-386 DRMNKLVNELLI
+386 DRMNKLVSELLI
-398 IARMDSDE
+398 IARMDSDD
-406 VLYDITP
+406 VLYDIKP
-413 QDFNILLEE
+413 QNFTMLLEE
-422 LHQRFSFEMR
+422 LHQRFDYKLKD
-432 ENELTLEINIPAD
+432 NGVELDIQAGNT
-445 TVVFPFD
+445 TVMFPFD

-467 IRYTKAGGVITINVS
+467 IRYTKAGDVLTINVAE
-482 REDDG
+482 EDEDCVT
-487 YITVEVKDTGTGIKR
+487 IKVSDTGTGIKR
-502 ENLKH
+502 ENIKH
-507 IFERFYKAD
+507 IFERFYKVD

-531 IVSNIITNHDGT
+531 IVSNIIQKHKGT
-543 ITADS
+543 IVADS
-548 LVGEGTTFTIKLPEN
+548 IIGEGTTFTIKLP
-563 RKE
+563 KK

>member
-90 EIAEEIYNEMISENL
+90 EIAEEIYSEMISENL

-432 ENELTLEINIPAD
+432 DNELTLEINIPAD